1 MLHLFG
7 EMGGS
12 CCVWF
17 LIKASSAFIA
27 GMEDRDP
34 YWARPWHS
42 AISMAEEILERPE
55 LVRGKTVVDVG

>member
-1 MLHLFG
+1 M
-7 EMGGS
+7 S
-12 CCVWF
+12 CA
-17 LIKASSAFIA
+17 ASFWRNEQDIICLVPYPSALIA